1 MKRPQVPAL
10 PLPKGSAAT
19 LRAQAWRAAAETVA
33 PESRALTARADRV
46 KGFIDMIAN
55 TLRLGW
61 TVLLGL
67 AAPAVLAQD
76 GDGATR
82 AERDAANP
90 LRMII
95 EAGKLKPRQTQ
106 AERDLA
112 AKPAPDAKA
121 AADKAPVMVKV
132 AVASPAPQTG
142 TLDAVAVPTLAS
154 VAVDAPAALAPVAFE
169 RRAPPPAEAYDPD
182 DYFGVPP
189 PSKSGAV
196 RQAQADRLAL
206 AVPAPAPAA
215 EPALR
220 QVLQLADYVEPV
232 VPERVRRRLQSD
244 GEVVLAFTVNAD
256 GSVADLAVRSASDQ
270 ALEEIALDAVRQWR
284 YQPIATAQAHGVQ
297 LVFKLRQ

>member
-1 MKRPQVPAL
+1 
-10 PLPKGSAAT
+10 
-19 LRAQAWRAAAETVA
+19 
-33 PESRALTARADRV
+33 
-46 KGFIDMIAN
+46 MITN

-61 TVLLGL
+61 TLLLGL

-106 AERDLA
+106 AERELA

-121 AADKAPVMVKV
+121 AADKAPVVAKV
-132 AVASPAPQTG
+132 AAASPAPRTG
-142 TLDAVAVPTLAS
+142 TLDAAAVPALAS

-169 RRAPPPAEAYDPD
+169 RRAPPPAEPYDPD

-196 RQAQADRLAL
+196 RLAQAGRLAL
-206 AVPAPAPAA
+206 AVAAPAPAPAT

-220 QVLQLADYVEPV
+220 QLLQLADYVEPV

-256 GSVADLAVRSASDQ
+256 GSVADLAVRSASDH
-270 ALEEIALDAVRQWR
+270 ALEEVALDAVRQWR